1 MLSKYFKIGIIV
13 IIGVLGISSYIL
25 YTNNKKLQSKIEVL
39 SSNEKAFLSENS
51 ILKDKNIQYQF
62 TVEQLNYYND
72 SILEQLNKTRKE
84 LNIKD
89 KNLKQLQYLL
99 STVEK
104 SDTIRLTD
112 TIFKNPS
119 LNIDTT
125 FGDKW
130 YSIGLK
136 LQYPSTI
143 ITQPKFISEKVV
155 VISSKKETINPP
167 KKFFLFRWFQKKH
180 TVTTV
185 DVIENNPYIKNNKE
199 RFIEITK

>member
-1 MLSKYFKIGIIV
+1 M
-13 IIGVLGISSYIL
+13 SSYIL

-51 ILKDKNIQYQF
+51 ILKEKNIQYQF
-62 TVEQLNYYND
+62 TVEQLNYYSD

-89 KNLKQLQYLL
+89 KDLKQLQYLL
-99 STVEK
+99 STAEK
-104 SDTIRLTD
+104 ADTIHLTD
-112 TIFKNPS
+112 TIFKDQS
-119 LNIDTT
+119 LNLDTT

-130 YSIGLK
+130 YSMRLT
-136 LQYPSTI
+136 LQYPGTI